1 MLLCS
6 FIQSCVHHQI
16 PGPGTS
22 VGTSAKNKIF
32 PSVMSHT
39 VLGLAVVSHDTH
51 NRLSL
56 SSAVKEMT
64 RVIRAHGV
72 GWAWQDLDP
81 TQD

>member
-1 MLLCS
+1 
-6 FIQSCVHHQI
+6 
-16 PGPGTS
+16 
-22 VGTSAKNKIF
+22 
-32 PSVMSHT
+32 MSHT